1 MTPLRDLESD
11 SLLNALDVS
20 QIAARLDEHHAPE
33 TNGRMA
39 ICRRCGMQTSG
50 PMGGHAPREPQL
62 AQAER
67 WLAGQ
72 SVVSRIA
79 ALRRAR
85 DT

>member
-1 MTPLRDLESD
+1 MTATGDTEAAEARTSSDVLRTG
-11 SLLNALDVS
+11 A
-20 QIAARLDEHHAPE
+20 QLDEHHAPE

-39 ICRRCGMQTSG
+39 ICRRCGMQTEG
-50 PMGGHAPREPQL
+50 PAGRHAPHEQQL

-72 SVVSRIA
+72 SITMQIA
-79 ALRRAR
+79 ALKRSR